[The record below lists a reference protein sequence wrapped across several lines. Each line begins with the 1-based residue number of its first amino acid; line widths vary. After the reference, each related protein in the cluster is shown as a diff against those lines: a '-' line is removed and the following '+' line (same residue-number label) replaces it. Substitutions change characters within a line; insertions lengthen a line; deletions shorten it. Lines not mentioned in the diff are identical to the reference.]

1 MNFITEVLH
10 SGHNRSNFNCGN
22 ENLNQYLKIY
32 AGQDMKRK
40 LSVCFVW
47 NESKKIIG
55 FYTISSMSISNA
67 SLPVKFAKKLSKSY
81 SELPVILIGRL
92 AIDLK
97 FQGKGFGKI
106 LLIDALYRSYYL
118 TQNKIGSVAVVI
130 DPVDVSSRNF
140 YLKFGFIELID
151 SKRLFLPMKT
161 IQSLF

>member
-10 SGHNRSNFNCGN
+10 SSHNRSDFNCGHQ
-22 ENLNQYLKIY
+22 NLNQYLKEY

-47 NESKKIIG
+47 YESKKIKG
-55 FYTISSMSISNA
+55 FYTISSLSIPNSG
-67 SLPVKFAKKLSKSY
+67 LPEKFAKILSKSY
-81 SELPVILIGRL
+81 PELPVILVGRL

-97 FQGKGFGKI
+97 FQGKGLGK
-106 LLIDALYRSYYL
+106 LLLVDALYRSFYL

-130 DPVDVSSRNF
+130 DPIDTSSRNF
-140 YLKFGFIELID
+140 YLKFGFIELPE

-161 IQSLF
+161 IEKMF